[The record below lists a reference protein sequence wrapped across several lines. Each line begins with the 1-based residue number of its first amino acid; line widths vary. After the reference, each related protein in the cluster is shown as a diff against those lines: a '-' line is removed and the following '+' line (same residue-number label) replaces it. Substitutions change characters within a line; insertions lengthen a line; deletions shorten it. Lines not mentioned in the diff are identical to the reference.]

1 MKSTRFEDR
10 KILPSTEAFI
20 NEIFRHAS
28 FLPFTILH
36 CEGGG
41 MSLTPCGNRQSR
53 MHTTSDT
60 TLNGYFIPR
69 KTCTFIN
76 MYQVLT
82 FGMGIQKCLR
92 EDVARNEIFIFIT
105 TVLQQ
110 LKLEK
115 CPEAELDL
123 TPMYG
128 LAMKPTP
135 YQLQVET
142 HST

>member
-1 MKSTRFEDR
+1 
-10 KILPSTEAFI
+10 
-20 NEIFRHAS
+20 
-28 FLPFTILH
+28 
-36 CEGGG
+36 
-41 MSLTPCGNRQSR
+41 
-53 MHTTSDT
+53 
-60 TLNGYFIPR
+60 
-69 KTCTFIN
+69 
-76 MYQVLT
+76 
-82 FGMGIQKCLR
+82 MGIQKCLR

-142 HST
+142 HSTEFFSLKESVLKKQDVLSTHIPRIPFWSEVSC

>member
-28 FLPFTILH
+28 FLPFTVLH

-53 MHTTSDT
+53 M
-60 TLNGYFIPR
+60 
-69 KTCTFIN
+69 
-76 MYQVLT
+76 Q
-82 FGMGIQKCLR
+82 CLSP
-92 EDVARNEIFIFIT
+92 
-105 TVLQQ
+105 VLQQ

-142 HST
+142 RCTEFYFSLKESVLKKQDVLSTHIPRIPFWSEVSC